1 MLKTGVFLDRD
12 DTIIKDQVYL
22 SEPDRIEILPGAAE
36 AIALLNAQAIPV
48 IVITNQS
55 GIARGVFDEVTLK
68 EIHRR
73 MLEMFNEKGASIDGI
88 YYCPHHPEGSIKEFT
103 RQCECR
109 KPQPGM
115 LIRAASDFK
124 LKLENCYMVG
134 DKEDD
139 IETIQRVGGKG
150 VLISA
155 TPLASNAAN
164 ADYTAHDLKDAV
176 SRILKDMRR

>member
-22 SEPDRIEILPGAAE
+22 SEPDRIEILPGVAQ
-36 AIALLNAQAIPV
+36 AIALLNAQEIPV

-55 GIARGVFDEVTLK
+55 GIARGVFNEATLEK
-68 EIHRR
+68 IHRR
-73 MLEMFNEKGASIDGI
+73 MLAMFNEKGAAIDGI
-88 YYCPHHPEGSIKEFT
+88 YYCPHHPEGSIKEFA

-115 LIRAASDFK
+115 LLRAARDFN

-139 IETIQRVGGKG
+139 IETIHRVGGKG
-150 VLISA
+150 VFISA
-155 TPLASNAAN
+155 IPLASNAVD

-176 SRILKDMRR
+176 SWILKDMHK